1 MVSSPHG
8 DWVLLN
14 TYCFNLSNLVFVWG
28 LLFHTYRWLVLDSLK
43 WIHHYLCSL
52 LETSPCLEATLQ
64 PLAWVWRSFWMK
76 SGALVLRVS
85 SFRHSPL
92 SLSLS
97 LWGPLTSLESCKG
110 VWWVKVEIWGVVE
123 HWTVVLWPVSGR
135 LSCPSLSFPA
145 SSFTTH

>member
-28 LLFHTYRWLVLDSLK
+28 LLFHTSRWLVLDSLK

-64 PLAWVWRSFWMK
+64 PLAWVWRSFWIK

-85 SFRHSPL
+85 SYRQS
-92 SLSLS
+92 SLSLPLVS
-97 LWGPLTSLESCKG
+97 YHLPGVLQRCVVGKGGDLMSCRTLNCGPLTLSRECSLA
-110 VWWVKVEIWGVVE
+110 
-123 HWTVVLWPVSGR
+123 P
-135 LSCPSLSFPA
+135 LSFPA